1 MSVVARVRREPGPR
15 AAIPYWALC
24 EIGLRF
30 PRACVHRSI
39 GHLAEFFPERRAGMN
54 WVHRKES
61 PLRPQD
67 RDELTKYR
75 KLEAIEAELAQ
86 NRRVGQIT
94 LLLAVVM
101 NAVLLALLA
110 WHLLGHD

>member
-1 MSVVARVRREPGPR
+1 
-15 AAIPYWALC
+15 
-24 EIGLRF
+24 
-30 PRACVHRSI
+30 
-39 GHLAEFFPERRAGMN
+39 MN

-67 RDELTKYR
+67 SDELTKYR

-86 NRRVGQIT
+86 NRRVRQIT
-94 LLLAVVM
+94 LLLAVVVS
-101 NAVLLALLA
+101 AALLALLA